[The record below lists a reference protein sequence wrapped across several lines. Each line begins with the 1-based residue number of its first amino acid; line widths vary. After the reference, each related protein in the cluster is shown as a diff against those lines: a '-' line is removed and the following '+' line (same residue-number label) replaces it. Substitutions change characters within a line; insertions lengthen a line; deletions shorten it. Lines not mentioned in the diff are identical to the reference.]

1 VLTVWKFGR
10 ESDGAQQIIEIPV
23 SSIRPGRFQPRFAIK
38 EESLDELVASIQ
50 QVGLLQPVLV
60 RPQGLIYELI
70 AGERRLRACV
80 RAGIEQIPAVV
91 RKLTDAEAA
100 EAALIENLQRRSL
113 HFFEEAEAYAKLIRE
128 YDLTQNQVAQRVG
141 LGQSTVA
148 NKLRLL
154 GLEDDVRQRIY
165 DNGMT
170 ERHARALLEV
180 KEHQLRLQA
189 LDDASGQEMSVSEWE
204 RFLRREKAR
213 IISREINMGRKRMK
227 PLIRD
232 LRLFLNSLERGVET
246 LRAAGMEVQFQQ
258 QRDGNR
264 LRVEIEV
271 DADAVNR

>member
-1 VLTVWKFGR
+1 MWKHGK
-10 ESDGAQQIIEIPV
+10 ESDDTQQIIEIPV

-38 EESLDELVASIQ
+38 DEDLDELVASIQ

-70 AGERRLRACV
+70 AGERRLRACA

-91 RKLTDAEAA
+91 RKLSDAEAA

-113 HFFEEAEAYAKLIRE
+113 HFFEEAEAYAKLIRD

-141 LGQSTVA
+141 LGQSTIA

-154 GLEDDVRQRIY
+154 GLEEDVRKRIY
-165 DNGMT
+165 ENGMT
-170 ERHARALLEV
+170 ERHARALLDV
-180 KEHQLRLQA
+180 KEHQLRLEA
-189 LDDASGQEMSVSEWE
+189 LDEASGQEMSVKEWE

-213 IISREINMGRKRMK
+213 IISREINMSRKRMK
-227 PLIRD
+227 PLIKD

-271 DADAVNR
+271 DANAVNK